1 MSASVGKVGSMIQN
15 FGKRGAGMTKV
26 DKLHDLILSH
36 GFLIDPACGIEE
48 KKDVAF
54 KDGRVSAIADHIEAS
69 LAKEVV
75 DISDKIVTPG
85 LIDLHGHYDQAAML
99 MAVDPDS
106 SALPN
111 GVTTGVDA
119 GSVGFANYRGLE
131 MVMERSIVDVYSFLH
146 IGAVG
151 LSLLVAL
158 GGELQDPR
166 LINVEKVVEHIRA
179 HKDRILGI
187 KIRMDAGAMA
197 SWEARNC
204 LAKAVEAARQAG
216 VRLMVH
222 ISRTPIPLPE
232 ILDVLDAGDI
242 VTHIYNGH
250 PENILNVLGG
260 SRAEVTAAR
269 DKGVIMDVGDAH
281 TNNMVAKHS
290 INQGFT
296 PDTISTD
303 YVEIPSSPERRVAH
317 MPELIS
323 KFHAMGLSLP
333 QAIEASTYTPS
344 KVLGK
349 ESEIGSLAVGM
360 SGDAAVFDLESGSY
374 SFIDGLGNYSSVTG
388 DKMLTSAITIKS
400 GNIVW
405 AK

>member
-1 MSASVGKVGSMIQN
+1 
-15 FGKRGAGMTKV
+15 
-26 DKLHDLILSH
+26 
-36 GFLIDPACGIEE
+36 
-48 KKDVAF
+48 
-54 KDGRVSAIADHIEAS
+54 
-69 LAKEVV
+69 
-75 DISDKIVTPG
+75 
-85 LIDLHGHYDQAAML
+85 ML

-179 HKDRILGI
+179 RKDRILGI

-204 LAKAVEAARQAG
+204 LAKAVEAARQAE

-250 PENILNVLGG
+250 PENILTVLW
-260 SRAEVTAAR
+260 
-269 DKGVIMDVGDAH
+269 
-281 TNNMVAKHS
+281 
-290 INQGFT
+290 
-296 PDTISTD
+296 
-303 YVEIPSSPERRVAH
+303 
-317 MPELIS
+317 
-323 KFHAMGLSLP
+323 LSL
-333 QAIEASTYTPS
+333 IH
-344 KVLGK
+344 
-349 ESEIGSLAVGM
+349 I
-360 SGDAAVFDLESGSY
+360 
-374 SFIDGLGNYSSVTG
+374 
-388 DKMLTSAITIKS
+388 
-400 GNIVW
+400 
-405 AK
+405 

>member
-1 MSASVGKVGSMIQN
+1 MANSSD
-15 FGKRGAGMTKV
+15 R
-26 DKLHDLILSH
+26 HDLILSR
-36 GFLIDPACGIEE
+36 GTLIDPGQGIER

-54 KDGRVSAIADHIEAS
+54 KDGKVSQVADHI
-69 LAKEVV
+69 
-75 DISDKIVTPG
+75 DPSDAVTSVNLDGKFVTPG
-85 LIDLHGHYDQAAML
+85 LIDLHGHYDQAAMV

-166 LINVEKVVEHIRA
+166 LINVDKVVEHVQT
-179 HKDRILGI
+179 HKDRVLGI

-204 LAKAVEAARQAG
+204 LAKAVDASRRAG

-232 ILDVLDAGDI
+232 ILDVLSPGDI
-242 VTHIYNGH
+242 VTHIYNGN
-250 PENILNVLGG
+250 PENVLTVQWGIR
-260 SRAEVTAAR
+260 SEVEAAR
-269 DKGVIMDVGDAH
+269 KNGIIMDVGDAH
-281 TNNMVAKHS
+281 TNNLVARHCIS
-290 INQGFT
+290 QGFT

-303 YVEIPSSPERRVAH
+303 YVEIPGASDRRVAH

-323 KFHAMGLSLP
+323 KYHAMGLDLS
-333 QAIEASTYTPS
+333 QAIEAATLTPAR
-344 KVLGK
+344 VLGK
-349 ESEIGSLAVGM
+349 DAEIGSLQVGM
-360 SGDAAVFDLESGSY
+360 RADAAVFDLESGSY
-374 SFIDGLGNYSSVTG
+374 SFIDGLGNNSKVSG
-388 DKMLTSAITIKS
+388 DTLLVPTLTLKS
-400 GNIVW
+400 GVIEW
-405 AK
+405 SK

>member
-1 MSASVGKVGSMIQN
+1 
-15 FGKRGAGMTKV
+15 
-26 DKLHDLILSH
+26 LILSQ
-36 GFLIDPACGIEE
+36 GFLIDPAQGIEA

-54 KDGRVSAIADHIEAS
+54 KDGRVSAVADHIDVG
-69 LAKEVV
+69 LGTEVA
-75 DISDKIVTPG
+75 DITGKIVTPG

-99 MAVDPDS
+99 MAVDPDL

-166 LINVEKVVEHIRA
+166 LINVDKVVEHIQA
-179 HKDRILGI
+179 HRDRVLGI

-204 LAKAVEAARQAG
+204 LAKAVDAARKAE

-232 ILDVLDAGDI
+232 ILDALDAGDI

-250 PENILNVLGG
+250 PENILNVLWGI
-260 SRAEVTAAR
+260 RAEVTDAR
-269 DKGVIMDVGDAH
+269 ERGVIMDVGDAH

-303 YVEIPSSPERRVAH
+303 YVEIPDSPERRVAH

-323 KFHAMGLSLP
+323 KFHAMGLSLS
-333 QAIEASTYTPS
+333 QAVEASTYTPA

-360 SGDAAVFDLESGSY
+360 RGDAAVFDWESGSY
-374 SFIDGLGNYSSVTG
+374 SFIDGLSNHSIVNGDQLLVPTVTVSSGVT
-388 DKMLTSAITIKS
+388 
-400 GNIVW
+400 VW
-405 AK
+405 SK

>member
-1 MSASVGKVGSMIQN
+1 
-15 FGKRGAGMTKV
+15 MTNTS
-26 DKLHDLILSH
+26 KLHDLILSE
-36 GFLIDPACGIEE
+36 GFLIDPAQGIEA
-48 KKDVAF
+48 KKDIAF
-54 KDGRVSAIADHIEAS
+54 KDGKVSQVSDHIDVGTAVNV
-69 LAKEVV
+69 AN
-75 DISDKIVTPG
+75 ISGKTVTPG
-85 LIDLHGHYDQAAML
+85 LIDLHGHYDQAAMI

-106 SALPN
+106 TALPN

-131 MVMERSIVDVYSFLH
+131 MVMERSTVDVYSFLH

-151 LSLLVAL
+151 LSLLVVL

-166 LINVEKVVEHIRA
+166 LIDVGKVVEHIQAR
-179 HKDRILGI
+179 KDRILGI

-197 SWEARNC
+197 SWDARNC
-204 LAKAVEAARQAG
+204 LAKAVDAARQAE

-232 ILDVLDAGDI
+232 ILDALSPGDI

-250 PENILNVLGG
+250 HENILSVLWGI
-260 SRAEVTAAR
+260 RAEVTAAR
-269 DKGVIMDVGDAH
+269 DRGIIMDVGDAH

-303 YVEIPSSPERRVAH
+303 YVEIPSNPERRVAH

-323 KFHAMGLSLP
+323 KFHAMGLSLS
-333 QAIEASTYTPS
+333 QAVEASTFTPA

-349 ESEIGSLAVGM
+349 DAEIGSLGIGM
-360 SGDAAVFDLESGSY
+360 RGDAAVFDLESGSY
-374 SFIDGLGNYSSVTG
+374 SFVDGLGNNSVVNGDTLLVPAMTLSSG
-388 DKMLTSAITIKS
+388 AIAWSK
-400 GNIVW
+400 
-405 AK
+405 